1 MDRSVVAADNL
12 RSLECQVRDHVLGNR
27 KVDEVVESFGV
38 LLRSCHCVRHFEK
51 KDVDRIWNDLTKMVK
66 IKGRERQS

>member
-38 LLRSCHCVRHFEK
+38 LLRSCHCVRHF
-51 KDVDRIWNDLTKMVK
+51 
-66 IKGRERQS
+66 